1 VTTQRVYRG
10 INIYRIT
17 EPNSWGLRWEAYV
30 PGFGGVRADTLA
42 GCKSLIT
49 HYLYRVKEGRP

>member
-1 VTTQRVYRG
+1 MRHSTYRG
-10 INIYRIT
+10 IGIYPIT

-49 HYLYRVKEGRP
+49 HYLHKRKES

>member
-1 VTTQRVYRG
+1 VRHSTYRG
-10 INIYRIT
+10 CNIYRIT
-17 EPNSWGLRWEAYV
+17 TPNPWGLRWEAHV

-49 HYLYRVKEGRP
+49 HYLYRVKEGRS